1 MPEDADKD
9 LNCEIEFII
18 ESNESLAGFIMK
30 NKTEQLLLKY
40 KRMETIFMNTENS
53 RTNEPH
59 KFVLNLWQKLD
70 LRSSDEWT
78 GITNQ
83 QAEMINST

>member
-1 MPEDADKD
+1 
-9 LNCEIEFII
+9 
-18 ESNESLAGFIMK
+18 MK

-40 KRMETIFMNTENS
+40 KRKETIFMKTENS

-70 LRSSDEWT
+70 LRSSRWMNRDKSASWNDKLDLEV
-78 GITNQ
+78 
-83 QAEMINST
+83 